1 VSLLKRGF
9 GITLAGMFKSDH
21 FSVIMLFVNASV
33 PLVFLLAAVALIVR
47 NIALA

>member
-1 VSLLKRGF
+1 MA
-9 GITLAGMFKSDH
+9 AGCLMFKSEH
-21 FSVIMLFVNASV
+21 LSVIMLFVNAGV